1 MTKGRRY
8 TGQQGEAIARAYLQR
23 KGYSIIA
30 VNWRCRAGEID
41 VIATDGPVLV
51 FIEVRTRRSSVRG
64 SAEESITPT
73 KQRRL
78 AALAHTYLQ
87 SLEERSTPWPGAW
100 RIDVLAL
107 QLSAAGDAYVQHFQH
122 AVEASE

>member
-1 MTKGRRY
+1 MNKGRRN

-23 KGYSIIA
+23 KGYGIIA
-30 VNWRCRAGEID
+30 VNWRCWAGEID

-51 FIEVRTRRSSVRG
+51 FVEVRARRSSVRG
-64 SAEESITPT
+64 SAEESITVA

-78 AALAHTYLQ
+78 AALAYAYLQ
-87 SLEERSTPWPGAW
+87 NLEERNMPWLGPW

-107 QLSAAGDAYVQHFQH
+107 QLSATGTAHVQHLQH
-122 AVEASE
+122 AVEAVE